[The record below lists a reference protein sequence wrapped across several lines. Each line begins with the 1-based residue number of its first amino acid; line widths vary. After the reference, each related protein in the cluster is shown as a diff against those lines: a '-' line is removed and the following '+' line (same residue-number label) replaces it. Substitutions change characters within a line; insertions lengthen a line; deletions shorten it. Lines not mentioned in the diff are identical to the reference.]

1 MIRATGRIRTVLGMT
16 STDLH
21 SRTRVHRERKPTK
34 GAARIDA
41 ILAVIDRGLD
51 EVSQV
56 PRYRPDC
63 EQFCTIGRA
72 AEAATPAT
80 VAELPVPDGAAR
92 RRAPA
97 DARAEF
103 ASAPLTH
110 KEVA

>member
-1 MIRATGRIRTVLGMT
+1 MT

-63 EQFCTIGRA
+63 EQFCTIGRTS
-72 AEAATPAT
+72 EAQRPATPGLT
-80 VAELPVPDGAAR
+80 VVDGANR
-92 RRAPA
+92 RSLTSVDAFEVFGPVAPT
-97 DARAEF
+97 R
-103 ASAPLTH
+103 